1 MQVVWSWTSLELNQ
15 SQEVPV
21 RNMKGRID
29 GRHVDVAVSFVD
41 AELASA
47 PGQAHLPMRPAGGS
61 LPSWQVSP

>member
-47 PGQAHLPMRPAGGS
+47 PDRPTFRCARPVARFRPGR
-61 LPSWQVSP
+61 